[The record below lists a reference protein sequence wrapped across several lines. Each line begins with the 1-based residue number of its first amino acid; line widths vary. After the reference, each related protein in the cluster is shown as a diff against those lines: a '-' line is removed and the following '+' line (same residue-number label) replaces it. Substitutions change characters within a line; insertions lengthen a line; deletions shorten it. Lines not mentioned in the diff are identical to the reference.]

1 MTPDISFKLAYTVAK
16 LIDLNTPPPEIA
28 SRTGV
33 AENDVR
39 DMETWT
45 RDMSDY
51 SSELGHGA
59 ITATETVV
67 LRYIGR
73 WKLTNN
79 EQLLIRMFRQPPIDD
94 TRAREILD
102 DLGPSDRL
110 EMAEALGAEDT
121 GEIAQVLDSLAAR
134 KITGDLMGAS
144 LLASLYEEDEYDDSG
159 AQEVELLDP
168 ETWEGPPSRMVA
180 ELLVEEASKWKE
192 TPELTL
198 IYRILRKD
206 TLRVLMDT
214 GEFIAILDQVA
225 EQESTGFREDARWPN
240 PGPIYIELT
249 GDLPEIP
256 EEDRELI
263 HSYIIS
269 EDSGDG
275 TRMVM
280 IPTDTPDGLA
290 AKSVML
296 NTRTGEITGLFG
308 EEREWG
314 TAIEMSRRL
323 IAFLTDENY
332 EFVEMPLSRS
342 ARRRLQRSGAPNPWH
357 VVQRRRSPR

>member
-1 MTPDISFKLAYTVAK
+1 MNPELNLPLLYRTAR
-16 LIDLNTPPPEIA
+16 LIDLQIPHPEIA
-28 SRTGV
+28 ARTGLTQD
-33 AENDVR
+33 EVR
-39 DMETWT
+39 EVEAWALGL
-45 RDMSDY
+45 SDQL
-51 SSELGHGA
+51 SARGLGA
-59 ITATETVV
+59 LTATESLILWYLSRWAGTAARAGESAER
-67 LRYIGR
+67 LRAD
-73 WKLTNN
+73 
-79 EQLLIRMFRQPPIDD
+79 Q
-94 TRAREILD
+94 AREMVEAFGAEETSQI
-102 DLGPSDRL
+102 
-110 EMAEALGAEDT
+110 AEAM
-121 GEIAQVLDSLAAR
+121 DSLAER
-134 KITGDLMGAS
+134 GILRPLMGVS
-144 LLASLYEEDEYDDSG
+144 FSDLLSEEEDGFEVP
-159 AQEVELLDP
+159 EVELLDP
-168 ETWEGPPSRMVA
+168 RAWEGPPSRMVA
-180 ELLVEEASKWKE
+180 ELLVEEASKWEE

-206 TLRVLMDT
+206 TLRVLIDT

-225 EQESTGFREDARWPN
+225 KQESTGFRADARWPN

-256 EEDRELI
+256 EEDKEVI

-275 TRMVM
+275 TRIVM
-280 IPTDTPDGLA
+280 IPTDTPDGSA
-290 AKSVML
+290 ATSVML

-332 EFVEMPLSRS
+332 EFVEMPLSRT

-357 VVQRRRSPR
+357 VVQRREDPR